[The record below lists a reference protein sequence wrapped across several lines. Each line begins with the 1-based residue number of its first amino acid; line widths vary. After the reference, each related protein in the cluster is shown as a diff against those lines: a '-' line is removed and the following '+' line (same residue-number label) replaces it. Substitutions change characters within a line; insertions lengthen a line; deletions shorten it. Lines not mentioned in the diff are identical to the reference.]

1 MSMTTY
7 IDERYDETFE
17 SVHHSLSEM
26 LRVDPERAEPYIRG
40 ILKGLYI
47 NQGNDWTGRGVICN
61 SGLNASIAA
70 YESILAEMNHN
81 TRDKGD
87 HHER

>member
-1 MSMTTY
+1 MSMTKY
-7 IDERYDETFE
+7 IDDRYELTFE

-26 LRVDPERAEPYIRG
+26 VRQNPERAIPYVRG

-47 NQGNDWTGRGVICN
+47 SRGNDWTGRGAIGN
-61 SGLNASIAA
+61 AGLDASIAA
-70 YESILAEMNHN
+70 YESILAELNHCR

-87 HHER
+87 